1 MYPSSPF
8 VPLPLPNSTKWLVSA
23 STSPQGYD
31 VFLTDTATVYRETL
45 TEQEIIERA
54 EALPPFVCQTNSTG

>member
-8 VPLPLPNSTKWLVSA
+8 VPLPLANATKWLVSA

-31 VFLTDTATVYRETL
+31 VFLTDMATVYRETL

-54 EALPPFVCQTNSTG
+54 EAPLPFV